1 MEAIIEIRRVAGE
14 YERDFNRWLVEAD
27 SPRVRECLL
36 ALELADL
43 LKRERGE

>member
-1 MEAIIEIRRVAGE
+1 MEVIAEIRHIAGDD
-14 YERDFNRWLVEAD
+14 ERDFNRWLVEAD